1 MKNQAVNATV
11 RARGAGWVLFRRSP
25 LKARFMPDAA
35 RLMPDPVRGDA
46 VAGETVAE
54 AVVGLQALAKGRRK
68 ASRVDDSAARRG
80 PFRPDVWLN
89 ARQRHA
95 SRLAAHYFRAFDV
108 LAVVA
113 ISLGCAALSTPDSV
127 FQSPLAHVA
136 PYVIGAVVVLALMRS
151 LGRYRF
157 SRRQSASS
165 HLTSVIAIVGIG
177 GIAALGSLAFTGA
190 PQGQWVGVLSW
201 IALTLIVLT
210 GLHMGWG
217 GLVRKWRASGALTPN
232 IVLVGATRR
241 AESLIREALK
251 RRDLN
256 VLGIF
261 DDRLARSPTAIEGVP
276 VLGTADDLLSHKMTP
291 YVDRIVLA
299 IDPKAEAR
307 VRELNNR
314 LSLLPNEVTLLVE
327 PTGVEETN
335 SALDRLAA
343 APLADIQGPVD
354 PDRRAFNK
362 RMQDLFIGLLALIL
376 LAPVIAVV
384 ALAIRLDSAGPIFFR
399 QRRHGFNHEEIVV
412 WKFRSMRQ
420 ETADATASR
429 QVTQDDDRVTRIGRF
444 IRKTSLDELPQL
456 LNVLTGEMSLVGPR
470 PHAIGMKTGHVE
482 SARLV
487 ADYAH
492 RHRIKPGMTGWAAVN
507 GSRGP
512 LHTAQDVRRR
522 VQLDIDYVERQSL
535 WLDLWVM
542 AITVPVLLGDRSAV
556 R

>member
-1 MKNQAVNATV
+1 MT
-11 RARGAGWVLFRRSP
+11 
-25 LKARFMPDAA
+25 DAA
-35 RLMPDPVRGDA
+35 RRSSFDDRLSGTGVLEPS
-46 VAGETVAE
+46 
-54 AVVGLQALAKGRRK
+54 GLQALAIAPVSARPE
-68 ASRVDDSAARRG
+68 AVTDPAARRG
-80 PFRPDVWLN
+80 PFRPEVWMN

-95 SRLAAHYFRAFDV
+95 SRLAAHYFRAFDT

-113 ISLGCAALSTPDSV
+113 VSFLCAWAAAPGALIHTEVSRVLP
-127 FQSPLAHVA
+127 FA
-136 PYVIGAVVVLALMRS
+136 IGAMTVLGLMRS

-157 SRRQSASS
+157 VRGQKTAV
-165 HLTSVIAIVGIG
+165 HL
-177 GIAALGSLAFTGA
+177 AAVAAMVLAGA
-190 PQGQWVGVLSW
+190 VM
-201 IALTLIVLT
+201 TLLT
-210 GLHMGWG
+210 GWLLRGGEAQGEAYLIWAGLMLITLHALHIGWSDMVG
-217 GLVRKWRASGALTPN
+217 RWRASGALTPN
-232 IVLVGATRR
+232 VVLVGATRH

-261 DDRLARSPTAIEGVP
+261 DDRLARSPQAIEGVP
-276 VLGTADDLLSHKMTP
+276 VLGTAADLLTHKMTP

-299 IDPKAEAR
+299 IDPRAEAR
-307 VRELNNR
+307 VRELNATLR
-314 LSLLPNEVTLLVE
+314 TLPHEVTLLVE
-327 PTGVEETN
+327 PNGADETR

-343 APLADIQGPVD
+343 APLADVQGPVD
-354 PDRRAFNK
+354 DDRRAFNK
-362 RMQDLFIGLLALIL
+362 RLQDMVLGLIALLL
-376 LAPVIAVV
+376 LAPVMAAIAV
-384 ALAIRLDSAGPIFFR
+384 AIRLDSPGPIFFR

-412 WKFRSMRQ
+412 WKFRSMKQ
-420 ETADATASR
+420 ESADATASR

-456 LNVLTGEMSLVGPR
+456 LNVIAGEMSLVGPR

-522 VQLDIDYVERQSL
+522 VQLDIDYIERQSL
-535 WLDLWVM
+535 WMDLWIM
-542 AITVPVLLGDRSAV
+542 AITVPVLLGDRAAV

>member
-1 MKNQAVNATV
+1 MHTDPELSAGPMTEAASRIIRDDVSATG
-11 RARGAGWVLFRRSP
+11 GAGAAGLYAWAAAAIGEP
-25 LKARFMPDAA
+25 AKAE
-35 RLMPDPVRGDA
+35 G
-46 VAGETVAE
+46 
-54 AVVGLQALAKGRRK
+54 
-68 ASRVDDSAARRG
+68 SARRG
-80 PFRPDVWLN
+80 PFRPEVWLN

-113 ISLGCAALSTPDSV
+113 LSLLCAWAAAPGPLLHTELSRI
-127 FQSPLAHVA
+127 A
-136 PYVIGAVVVLALMRS
+136 PFAVGAFAILALMRS

-157 SRRQSASS
+157 SRGQSTAR
-165 HLTSVIAIVGIG
+165 HLVSVAV
-177 GIAALGSLAFTGA
+177 
-190 PQGQWVGVLSW
+190 
-201 IALTLIVLT
+201 IVLT
-210 GLHMGWG
+210 GALAALGTAAVIGGAQTHWSALLVWAGLVLMTLNALHMGWSD
-217 GLVRKWRASGALTPN
+217 LVSRWRASGALTPN
-232 IVLVGATRR
+232 IVLVGATRH
-241 AESLIREALK
+241 AETLIKEALK

-261 DDRLARSPTAIEGVP
+261 DDRLARSPRAIEGVP
-276 VLGTADDLLSHKMTP
+276 VLGTAADLLTHKMTP
-291 YVDRIVLA
+291 YVDKVVLA
-299 IDPKAEAR
+299 IDPRAEAR
-307 VRELNNR
+307 VRELNAR
-314 LSLLPNEVTLLVE
+314 LRTLPNEVTLLVE
-327 PTGVEETN
+327 PNGAEETA

-343 APLADIQGPVD
+343 APLADVQGAVD
-354 PDRRAFNK
+354 EDRRAFNK
-362 RMQDLFIGLLALIL
+362 RLQDLLVGLVALL
-376 LAPVIAVV
+376 VLAPVMALI
-384 ALAIRLDSAGPIFFR
+384 ALAVRLDSPGPIFFR
-399 QRRHGFNHEEIVV
+399 QRRHGFNQEEIVV

-429 QVTQDDDRVTRIGRF
+429 QVTHDDDRVTKVGKF

-487 ADYAH
+487 AEYAH

-535 WLDLWVM
+535 WMDLWIM
-542 AITVPVLLGDRSAV
+542 AITLPVLLGDRAAI

>member
-1 MKNQAVNATV
+1 MT
-11 RARGAGWVLFRRSP
+11 
-25 LKARFMPDAA
+25 DAA
-35 RLMPDPVRGDA
+35 SRLSYDHAPPAADA
-46 VAGETVAE
+46 A
-54 AVVGLQALAKGRRK
+54 GRRAWA
-68 ASRVDDSAARRG
+68 ASAATARADGAARRG

-108 LAVVA
+108 LAVVT
-113 ISLGCAALSTPDSV
+113 ITLLCAWAA
-127 FQSPLAHVA
+127 SPGSLAHAELSRVA
-136 PYVIGAVVVLALMRS
+136 PFALGAFTVLVLMRS

-157 SRRQSASS
+157 SRGQSPSRHLAS
-165 HLTSVIAIVGIG
+165 VAGIVAAGAAVALISG
-177 GIAALGSLAFTGA
+177 GLLRGA
-190 PQGQWVGVLSW
+190 DAQWSAWLVWAGLVL
-201 IALTLIVLT
+201 ITLNA
-210 GLHMGWG
+210 LHMGWSD
-217 GLVRKWRASGALTPN
+217 LVARWRASGALTPN
-232 IVLVGATRR
+232 IVLVGATRH

-261 DDRLARSPTAIEGVP
+261 DDRLARSPRAIEGVP
-276 VLGTADDLLSHKMTP
+276 VLGTADDLLTHKMTP
-291 YVDRIVLA
+291 YVDRVVLA

-307 VRELNNR
+307 VRELNAR
-314 LSLLPNEVTLLVE
+314 LRTLPNEVTLLVE
-327 PTGVEETN
+327 PNGAAETV

-354 PDRRAFNK
+354 ADRRAFNK
-362 RMQDLFIGLLALIL
+362 RLQDLIVGLTALVL
-376 LAPVIAVV
+376 LAPVMALIALV
-384 ALAIRLDSAGPIFFR
+384 IRLDSPGPIFFR
-399 QRRHGFNHEEIVV
+399 QRRHGFNQEEIVV

-420 ETADATASR
+420 EAADATASR
-429 QVTQDDDRVTRIGRF
+429 QVTHDDDRVTKVGKF

-487 ADYAH
+487 AEYAH

-535 WLDLWVM
+535 WMDLWIM
-542 AITVPVLLGDRSAV
+542 AVTVPVLLGDRAAI

>member
-1 MKNQAVNATV
+1 MTDAAS
-11 RARGAGWVLFRRSP
+11 RLAYDA
-25 LKARFMPDAA
+25 PDAPA
-35 RLMPDPVRGDA
+35 NADAAGLRAWAASTAGQVR
-46 VAGETVAE
+46 ET
-54 AVVGLQALAKGRRK
+54 G
-68 ASRVDDSAARRG
+68 AARRG

-113 ISLGCAALSTPDSV
+113 VTLLCAWASTPG
-127 FQSPLAHVA
+127 PLVHMPLSQAA
-136 PYVIGAVVVLALMRS
+136 PFAAGAVTVLALMRS

-157 SRRQSASS
+157 ARGQSAAR
-165 HLTSVIAIVGIG
+165 HLASVAAIV
-177 GIAALGSLAFTGA
+177 AAGTVVILVVG
-190 PQGQWVGVLSW
+190 GVLRGGDAQWSAW
-201 IALTLIVLT
+201 LVWSGLTLIILN
-210 GLHMGWG
+210 GLHMGWSD
-217 GLVRKWRASGALTPN
+217 LVSRWRASGALTPN
-232 IVLVGATRR
+232 IVLVGATRH
-241 AESLIREALK
+241 AETLIREALK

-261 DDRLARSPTAIEGVP
+261 DDRLARSPRAIEGVP
-276 VLGTADDLLSHKMTP
+276 VLGASDDLLTHKMTP

-299 IDPKAEAR
+299 IDPRAEAR
-307 VRELNNR
+307 VRELNAR
-314 LSLLPNEVTLLVE
+314 LRTLPNEVTLLVE
-327 PTGVEETN
+327 PDGAAETR

-343 APLADIQGPVD
+343 APLADIQGAID
-354 PDRRAFNK
+354 SDRRAFNK
-362 RMQDLFIGLLALIL
+362 RLQDLIVGLIALLL
-376 LAPVIAVV
+376 LAPVMAVIALV
-384 ALAIRLDSAGPIFFR
+384 IRIDSPGPIFFR
-399 QRRHGFNHEEIVV
+399 QRRHGFNQEEIVV

-420 ETADATASR
+420 EAADATASR
-429 QVTQDDDRVTRIGRF
+429 QVTHDDDRVTRVGKF
-444 IRKTSLDELPQL
+444 IRGTSLDELPQL

-487 ADYAH
+487 AEYAH
-492 RHRIKPGMTGWAAVN
+492 RHRIKPGMTGWAAIN

-535 WLDLWVM
+535 WMDLWIM
-542 AITVPVLLGDRSAV
+542 AVTVPVLLGDRTAV

>member
-1 MKNQAVNATV
+1 M
-11 RARGAGWVLFRRSP
+11 ARTRQNEPRLT
-25 LKARFMPDAA
+25 DAA
-35 RLMPDPVRGDA
+35 SRLSFDADPA
-46 VAGETVAE
+46 AAGGLDVS
-54 AVVGLQALAKGRRK
+54 GLQALAAASSTGSRRAETR
-68 ASRVDDSAARRG
+68 ASGAARRG
-80 PFRPDVWLN
+80 PFRPEVWMN

-113 ISLGCAALSTPDSV
+113 VTLLCAWASVPGPLLRADVSLLAPFGLGALT
-127 FQSPLAHVA
+127 
-136 PYVIGAVVVLALMRS
+136 VLGLMRS

-157 SRRQSASS
+157 ARGQKTSLHLAS
-165 HLTSVIAIVGIG
+165 VAGIV
-177 GIAALGSLAFTGA
+177 ATGA
-190 PQGQWVGVLSW
+190 AVAMGTGWALQGAAAQWSAWLVWSGLVLISLN
-201 IALTLIVLT
+201 A
-210 GLHMGWG
+210 LHMGWSDMVG
-217 GLVRKWRASGALTPN
+217 RWRASGALTPN

-241 AESLIREALK
+241 AETLIREALK

-261 DDRLARSPTAIEGVP
+261 DDRLARSPEAIEGVP
-276 VLGTADDLLSHKMTP
+276 VLGTANDLLTHKMTP
-291 YVDRIVLA
+291 YVDRVVLA

-307 VRELNNR
+307 VRELNAR
-314 LSLLPNEVTLLVE
+314 LRTLPNEVTLLVE
-327 PTGVEETN
+327 PNGEAETR

-343 APLADIQGPVD
+343 APLADVQGPVD
-354 PDRRAFNK
+354 HDRRAFNK
-362 RMQDLFIGLLALIL
+362 RLQDMVIGLIALVL
-376 LAPVIAVV
+376 LAPVMALI
-384 ALAIRLDSAGPIFFR
+384 ALAIRLDSPGPIFFR

-412 WKFRSMRQ
+412 WKFRSMKQ
-420 ETADATASR
+420 EAADATASR
-429 QVTQDDDRVTRIGRF
+429 QVTHDDDRVTRLGKF

-456 LNVLTGEMSLVGPR
+456 LNVITGEMSLVGPR

-487 ADYAH
+487 AEYAH

-535 WLDLWVM
+535 WLDLWIM
-542 AITVPVLLGDRSAV
+542 AVTVPVLLGDRASV

>member
-1 MKNQAVNATV
+1 MTDAAS
-11 RARGAGWVLFRRSP
+11 RLSR
-25 LKARFMPDAA
+25 PDAPSAKPATRATTA
-35 RLMPDPVRGDA
+35 RAAAPKTG
-46 VAGETVAE
+46 
-54 AVVGLQALAKGRRK
+54 
-68 ASRVDDSAARRG
+68 AARRG
-80 PFRPDVWLN
+80 PFRPEVWLN

-108 LAVVA
+108 LAVTALTLLCAWAASPGALIHAEVSRLA
-113 ISLGCAALSTPDSV
+113 PFALGAAT
-127 FQSPLAHVA
+127 
-136 PYVIGAVVVLALMRS
+136 VLALLRS

-157 SRRQSASS
+157 SRGQDTRT
-165 HLTSVIAIVGIG
+165 HLLSVAAIVIVG
-177 GIAALGSLAFTGA
+177 AVVALGSGALLRRVEAAEWTAWSVWAGLTFLA
-190 PQGQWVGVLSW
+190 LM
-201 IALTLIVLT
+201 
-210 GLHMGWG
+210 GLHLGWSAM
-217 GLVRKWRASGALTPN
+217 VARWRASGALTPN
-232 IVLVGATRR
+232 IVLVGATRH
-241 AESLIREALK
+241 AEALIREALK

-276 VLGTADDLLSHKMTP
+276 VLGSANDLLTHKMTP

-307 VRELNNR
+307 VRELTVR
-314 LSLLPNEVTLLVE
+314 LGTLPNEVTLLVE
-327 PTGVEETN
+327 PNGEQEMAA
-335 SALDRLAA
+335 ALDRLAA
-343 APLADIQGPVD
+343 APLADIQGAVD

-362 RMQDLFIGLLALIL
+362 RMQDLIVGLIALIG
-376 LAPVIAVV
+376 LAPVMGVI
-384 ALAIRLDSAGPIFFR
+384 ALAIRLDSPGPIFFR
-399 QRRHGFNHEEIVV
+399 QRRHGFNQEEIVV

-429 QVTQDDDRVTRIGRF
+429 QVTHDDDRVTKIGKF

-456 LNVLTGEMSLVGPR
+456 LNVITGEMSLVGPR

-487 ADYAH
+487 AEYAH

-522 VQLDIDYVERQSL
+522 VQLDIDYVERQSV
-535 WLDLWVM
+535 WMDLWIM
-542 AITVPVLLGDRSAV
+542 AVTVPVLLGDRAAI